1 MNRKFFTLLL
11 LGAFMI
17 AAGSMAC
24 INTVQMLDT
33 EDETDGAT

>member
-24 INTVQMLDT
+24 INTVQTLDN
-33 EDETDGAT
+33 EDETEGGT

>member
-11 LGAFMI
+11 LGAMMI

-24 INTVQMLDT
+24 VNTVTVFDQD
-33 EDETDGAT
+33 DETDSAT

>member
-11 LGAFMI
+11 LAALSI

-24 INTVQMLDT
+24 VPTINELNND
-33 EDETDGAT
+33 DEGDGAT

>member
-11 LGAFMI
+11 LGALMI

-24 INTVQMLDT
+24 INTVQQLDDS
-33 EDETDGAT
+33 DETDGAT

>member
-11 LGAFMI
+11 LGAMMS

-24 INTVQMLDT
+24 VNTVTALDI
-33 EDETDGAT
+33 EDETDSAT

>member
-11 LGAFMI
+11 LGALTI

-24 INTVQMLDT
+24 INTVTAVSD
-33 EDETDGAT
+33 EDETDSAT

>member
-11 LGAFMI
+11 LGAMTI

-24 INTVQMLDT
+24 VKTVANLDI
-33 EDETDGAT
+33 EDETDSAT

>member
-24 INTVQMLDT
+24 INTVQTLNN
-33 EDETDGAT
+33 EDETDSAT

>member
-11 LGAFMI
+11 LAAMMI

-24 INTVQMLDT
+24 INTVT
-33 EDETDGAT
+33 TIEITDETDSAT